1 MADCIFCRIIAGE
14 IPSTRVYQDDAVYAF
29 RDINPAA
36 PSHILVV
43 PRRHIATLDDAND
56 GDAALLGSLMTTAR
70 TLAREEG
77 LVEGGY
83 RVVIN
88 VGAGA
93 GQSVFHIHLHVL
105 GGRALAWPPG

>member
-29 RDINPAA
+29 RDTNPAA

-77 LVEGGY
+77 MVEGGY
-83 RVVIN
+83 RVVMN